1 MHRVLKSIR
10 ELLYLVR
17 RSQGGVI
24 KAERGGE
31 RHHRISSVPRPVILD
46 ADGSKMAS
54 LAEEAGRSL
63 AVAENV
69 TFCSV
74 SMSSLSRRSD
84 VKCLTGIAKI
94 EQGTCFVF
102 HRQKTFQHL
111 DLTGKSIPEQCEGP
125 RLLKTTKKRLDL
137 FPRYAFGCSLAL

>member
-94 EQGTCFVF
+94 DSIWPVVLMHREHVLCFIVRKPF
-102 HRQKTFQHL
+102 NTS
-111 DLTGKSIPEQCEGP
+111 T
-125 RLLKTTKKRLDL
+125 
-137 FPRYAFGCSLAL
+137 